1 MAGRPRGTGNGFY
14 YKGLSQKF
22 HARVT
27 VPQCRVSTT
36 CALHNRDSGAG
47 VATLSL
53 LNESLSA
60 MGGTVA
66 KTRDAAQSLAA
77 LSQDFTRSAQFLVG
91 ALDEFLSEAA

>member
-1 MAGRPRGTGNGFY
+1 M
-14 YKGLSQKF
+14 
-22 HARVT
+22 
-27 VPQCRVSTT
+27 
-36 CALHNRDSGAG
+36 
-47 VATLSL
+47 ATLSL